1 MDPFF
6 KELPVSQKD
15 IYMDETET
23 NRSSR
28 GDKCYPQGIKA
39 KPEQHRSPREE
50 CKKRAELRLG
60 GVGVE

>member
-15 IYMDETET
+15 TYMDETET

-28 GDKCYPQGIKA
+28 GNKCCPQGIKA
-39 KPEQHRSPREE
+39 KTEQHRPPREE
-50 CKKRAELRLG
+50 CKKRKELRLG
-60 GVGVE
+60 GKGAE